1 MDREEQKIELA
12 ERDRV
17 RTRFPKASVYLVW
30 GLVVLIAGGY
40 AIWSTGVLSDLY
52 AEYAHLIRLLAN
64 PKQFRALV
72 LGYGN
77 LAPVIFIALQVTQVV
92 ISFIP
97 GEATGFLGG
106 FVFGTLPGFVYSS
119 IGLSLGSLMAFGLG
133 RWLGLRF
140 VRRIIRP
147 ELYRKF
153 AFLREPRGI
162 LVVFLLFLIPGFP
175 KDTLS
180 YFLGVTPIALWSFFF
195 VMSIGRMPG
204 TWLLSIQGAR
214 FQAESDSWILFF
226 VIGGVLFLIAYLYRT
241 EIMQFARNH
250 RPRSRR

>member
-1 MDREEQKIELA
+1 MAQPPQGY
-12 ERDRV
+12 RV
-17 RTRFPKASVYLVW
+17 RGRVFLIGGLALV
-30 GLVVLIAGGY
+30 LAAGF
-40 AIWSTGVLSDLY
+40 ALWATGVVSDVY
-52 AEYAHLIRLLAN
+52 EEYAHLIKLFAK
-64 PKQFRALV
+64 PKQFRTLV
-72 LGYGN
+72 LSYGS
-77 LAPVIFIALQVTQVV
+77 LAPLVFVALQVTQVV

-106 FVFGTLPGFVYSS
+106 FVFGTLGGFVYSS

-140 VRRIIRP
+140 VRRIVRP
-147 ELYRKF
+147 DLYRMF

-180 YFLGVTPIALWSFFF
+180 YFLGVTPISVWSFFV

-204 TWLLSIQGAR
+204 TWLLSIQGAK
-214 FQAESDSWILFF
+214 FQAESDSWIIYF
-226 VIGGVLFLIAYLYRT
+226 VISGVLFLIAYLYRA
-241 EIMQFARNH
+241 EIIEFVRG
-250 RPRSRR
+250 RRADIR